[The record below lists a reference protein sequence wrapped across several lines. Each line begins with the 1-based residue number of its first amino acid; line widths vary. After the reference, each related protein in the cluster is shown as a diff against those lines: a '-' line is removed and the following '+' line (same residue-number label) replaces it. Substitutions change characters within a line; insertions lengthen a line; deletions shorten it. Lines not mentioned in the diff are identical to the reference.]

1 MFITRQLKMSVLY
14 SSRFL
19 KNIPVSDTEQQK
31 VLRGFQLDPQRKT
44 NPLSA
49 ARENVRPSLL

>member
-1 MFITRQLKMSVLY
+1 MSVLY

-19 KNIPVSDTEQQK
+19 KNIPVSDTEQQT

>member
-1 MFITRQLKMSVLY
+1 MSVLY
-14 SSRFL
+14 SSSFL

-31 VLRGFQLDPQRKT
+31 VLRGFRLDPQRKT